1 MKLKLLPN
9 GNFKLTGEF
18 SREEL
23 FTAARELAASYHT
36 EKPLLSSPQTVK
48 NFLISYLQGLEIE
61 HFTAL
66 FLDTQNQLLHA
77 ATLWTGTVDSCTVHP
92 REVVKAALRHNAAAI
107 IFAHNP
113 PSGLADP
120 SPADRQ
126 ITERLKYTLALV
138 DVRVLDHIVVGAG
151 GQTVSLAERGWI

>member
-9 GNFKLTGEF
+9 GNFKVSGEF

-48 NFLISYLQGLEIE
+48 NFLVSYLQGLEIE
-61 HFTAL
+61 HFSAL

-77 ATLWTGTVDSCTVHP
+77 STLWTGTVDSCSVHP

-107 IFAHNP
+107 IFAHNH
-113 PSGLADP
+113 PSGLAEP
-120 SPADRQ
+120 SPADRA
-126 ITERLKYTLALV
+126 ITERLKTSLALL
-138 DVRVLDHIVVGAG
+138 DIRVLDHIVVGAG
-151 GQTVSLAERGWI
+151 GQTTSLAERGWI